1 MFIYIINTHKC
12 LNEINM
18 IYWKTVVVKSNS
30 DLHKSECRMKN
41 KTYSDLLKYIFWAH
55 YENIIINFCH
65 KFKRMGKVEDRRM

>member
-18 IYWKTVVVKSNS
+18 IYSKMVVVKSNS

-41 KTYSDLLKYIFWAH
+41 KTYSDLLKYIF
-55 YENIIINFCH
+55 
-65 KFKRMGKVEDRRM
+65 